1 MKKIW
6 QRVFADIKKFWPI
19 PICIFIM
26 YIVLNKLR
34 GAFCPSVILCGLPCP
49 RCGTTRAALYL
60 LKGDFA
66 EAFYINPGIYLWVV
80 FLLYIIVVRYI
91 LGKPL
96 KHATTF
102 AAIIAVLII
111 IRFLY
116 GMYMYYPTRPP
127 FSYTGGSVLEDM
139 IPGYRDLVRDFQL
152 PEWIQR

>member
-1 MKKIW
+1 
-6 QRVFADIKKFWPI
+6 
-19 PICIFIM
+19 M
-26 YIVLNKLR
+26 YIDLNKLR
-34 GAFCPSVILCGLPCP
+34 GAFCPSVILFGLPCP
-49 RCGTTRAALYL
+49 GCGTTRAALYL

-139 IPGYRDLVRDFQL
+139 IPGYRDWVRDFQL